1 MLSNTDFYNRRKFI
15 KLTTQLLLAS
25 GLSPS
30 LVFASE
36 TNKILSGNF
45 FIDGKQAD
53 TNFQDLDN
61 TTIETKGEK
70 SIIKFKDDFFL
81 IRPDTKIEFAS
92 KKLLKVIQGSV
103 HAVFGKRKDEL
114 TVEVPNGTIGIR
126 GTSIF
131 VDIEPK
137 HNRTYFCNCY
147 GKTALYN
154 KEGNLLEDITSFGHE
169 SGALTSDGKFKRYG
183 VNYLTN
189 LYALRVPVGLV
200 IGTSVPILKS
210 RLLASKARQ
219 LLNRQ
224 RQFFQKKQVALLCNN
239 MTYRSHDSSC
249 FIIIN
254 IVRPTVFF
262 AIGTEV
268 PIAASRRNIPEFYRD
283 RHRGADHKKWL
294 GY

>member
-1 MLSNTDFYNRRKFI
+1 MSNNSNFYNRRKFI

-189 LYALRVPVGLV
+189 LYALRHPKIFDDEMEQAGCIVEN
-200 IGTSVPILKS
+200 SHCKLK
-210 RLLASKARQ
+210 
-219 LLNRQ
+219 
-224 RQFFQKKQVALLCNN
+224 
-239 MTYRSHDSSC
+239 
-249 FIIIN
+249 
-254 IVRPTVFF
+254 
-262 AIGTEV
+262 
-268 PIAASRRNIPEFYRD
+268 
-283 RHRGADHKKWL
+283 
-294 GY
+294 